1 MPSTSVRHPCFKEN
15 HWCCISSWDL
25 SNLLLERKGKK
36 LSIGRIRIQDLRGIW
51 SKGFTDLTN
60 VLEPLLNLALHSTR
74 YILTMPQCSSSI
86 FHDEFMSRPKNAQ
99 ADRNN
104 KCCHYPAQLRLTNPA
119 WSCLVDLFSSAEMST
134 TWPGSSTSWSRGTFA
149 SKSKLEGPS
158 MDPVSAAS
166 FYLSLKLSSVGKKK
180 INRPYHRWA
189 ASINVFWKPVPKLIA
204 IWP

>member
-1 MPSTSVRHPCFKEN
+1 MGTQEPR
-15 HWCCISSWDL
+15 D
-25 SNLLLERKGKK
+25 
-36 LSIGRIRIQDLRGIW
+36 IW

-60 VLEPLLNLALHSTR
+60 VLEPLLKLALHSTR
-74 YILTMPQCSSSI
+74 YILTMPQCSNSI
-86 FHDEFMSRPKNAQ
+86 FHKEFMSRPKNAQ

-158 MDPVSAAS
+158 MDPVSVAS
-166 FYLSLKLSSVGKKK
+166 LFYLSLKLSSVGKK
-180 INRPYHRWA
+180 
-189 ASINVFWKPVPKLIA
+189 INVLIIAGLLQLTFFENLFQNWLLFCRSHSKWKRFFRCTCKWFL
-204 IWP
+204 WHLMNE

>member
-1 MPSTSVRHPCFKEN
+1 MPSTSGRHPCFKEN

-60 VLEPLLNLALHSTR
+60 VLEPLLKLALHSTR
-74 YILTMPQCSSSI
+74 YIVTMQQFSNSI
-86 FHDEFMSRPKNAQ
+86 FHDEFMNRPKYAQ

-104 KCCHYPAQLRLTNPA
+104 KCCHYPAKLRLTNPA

-149 SKSKLEGPS
+149 TKSKLEGPS

-166 FYLSLKLSSVGKKK
+166 FYLHFSLWSWAQLAKNQPSLSSLGCF
-180 INRPYHRWA
+180 N
-189 ASINVFWKPVPKLIA
+189 
-204 IWP
+204 